1 MVNVA
6 LGRRLGAGRTL
17 AEAWRNL
24 RGEVSPTA
32 PGTSSQLI
40 LDSARSWM
48 RRADSALRRGDLREL
63 GIALQYLREL
73 LDPPGR
79 PPDPR

>member
-1 MVNVA
+1 
-6 LGRRLGAGRTL
+6 
-17 AEAWRNL
+17 
-24 RGEVSPTA
+24 
-32 PGTSSQLI
+32 
-40 LDSARSWM
+40 M

-79 PPDPR
+79 SPDRR